1 MADVSQDLIVP
12 PPPIS
17 RRNVWAFSLTSLFN
31 DTASEMGYWVLPAFL
46 RSLGIDAAQLGI
58 IEGLA
63 ESVVSVAKL
72 YSGYLADKLTKRK
85 PLVVAG
91 YAVAGAV
98 KPLLAF
104 AGSWWQVLG
113 IRFSDRL
120 AKGMRGAP
128 RDVMLAESVP
138 KEKLGS
144 AFGQLQAMDTAGA
157 IIGPLLALGIISY
170 YGAQFGLRNVFLFA
184 AIPGMLAVTTA
195 VLGIRETRRTDVDPT
210 PSAAPAPALPTTG
223 AEAPCP
229 TKAHFPFSF
238 YYVLA
243 AVTIFSLGCSSD
255 MFLVLRA
262 QESGI
267 ASSAA
272 PLLGLTFNITYTL
285 FSWPAGKLSDRMS
298 RRHLVAAGY
307 VVYAAVYAVFALAPS
322 QGAIWGALAFYGLF
336 YALSTPVMKALI
348 AETVPAY
355 ERGRALGLFYFV
367 SSVSIL
373 LASVVTGRLWKI
385 YGAGLPLG
393 IAAGLALVAAGMLL
407 LGPDTKAVVTAA
419 APTAQQQEEDE
430 LDK

>member
-1 MADVSQDLIVP
+1 
-12 PPPIS
+12 
-17 RRNVWAFSLTSLFN
+17 
-31 DTASEMGYWVLPAFL
+31 VLPAFL

-63 ESVVSVAKL
+63 ESVVSVTKL
-72 YSGYLADKLTKRK
+72 YSGYLADKLPRRK
-85 PLVVAG
+85 PLVVGG

-104 AGSWWQVLG
+104 VGSWWQVLG

-138 KEKLGS
+138 PERLGS

-157 IIGPLLALGIISY
+157 ILGPLLALWIVAHY
-170 YGAQFGLRNVFLFA
+170 GLRNVFLAA
-184 AIPGMLAVTTA
+184 AIPGILAVATA
-195 VLGIRETRRTDVDPT
+195 VFGIRETRAVPA
-210 PSAAPAPALPTTG
+210 PSKEAAAPAVPIEPV
-223 AEAPCP
+223 PRVR
-229 TKAHFPFSF
+229 FPFRF

-262 QESGI
+262 QEAGI
-267 ASSAA
+267 AAASA
-272 PLLGLTFNITYTL
+272 PLLGLTFNLTYTL
-285 FSWPAGKLSDRMS
+285 FSWPAGKLSDKLS

-307 VVYAAVYAVFALAPS
+307 LVYAAVYAVFAMAPS
-322 QGAIWGALAFYGLF
+322 PAAIWGALAFYGLF

-348 AETVPAY
+348 VESVPAF

-373 LASVVTGRLWKI
+373 LASVVTGRLWKS
-385 YGAGLPLG
+385 YGAELPLG
-393 IAAGLALVAAGMLL
+393 IAAGLALFAAVMLL
-407 LGPDTKAVVTAA
+407 LGPATPRAIPVVVAGDGK
-419 APTAQQQEEDE
+419 EDE

>member
-1 MADVSQDLIVP
+1 MPLQP
-12 PPPIS
+12 PQAAPTSSPAS
-17 RRNVWAFSLTSLFN
+17 SRNVWAFSLTSLFN

-58 IEGLA
+58 IEGIA
-63 ESVVSVAKL
+63 EGVVSVAKL
-72 YSGYLADKLTKRK
+72 YSGHLADKLTRRK

-138 KEKLGS
+138 KEKLGA

-157 IIGPLLALGIISY
+157 IIGPLIALWIVAHY
-170 YGAQFGLRNVFLFA
+170 GLRNVFLFA
-184 AIPGMLAVTTA
+184 AIPGVLAVTTA
-195 VLGIRETRRTDVDPT
+195 LIGIRETRGRTKPIEDANQ
-210 PSAAPAPALPTTG
+210 PSPVVLAASPAVA
-223 AEAPCP
+223 A
-229 TKAHFPFSF
+229 KQSVHFPFSF

-262 QESGI
+262 QETGI
-267 ASSAA
+267 ASSSA
-272 PLLGLTFNITYTL
+272 PLLGLTFNVTYTL
-285 FSWPAGKLSDRMS
+285 FSWPAGKLSDRFS
-298 RRHLVAAGY
+298 RRHLVAMGY
-307 VVYAAVYAVFALAPS
+307 IVYAAVYAVFAMAPS

-348 AETVPAY
+348 VETVPAY
-355 ERGRALGLFYFV
+355 ARGRAIGLFYFV

-373 LASVVTGRLWKI
+373 LASVVTGQLWKI
-385 YGAGLPLG
+385 YGAPLPLG
-393 IAAGLALVAAGMLL
+393 IAAGLALFAAVMLLVGPSAKWSAVAALPKTG
-407 LGPDTKAVVTAA
+407 
-419 APTAQQQEEDE
+419 EEDE